1 MKRFT
6 NVLLISLISQLVLAV
21 PMLAEEVQDTNI
33 IQSPVAI
40 APKWDE
46 FCETG
51 YEKVTATD
59 KNDIFNIFS
68 FVKSE
73 RAKKN
78 YWAARRDSFNKYL
91 SYCSSISNEDDKGVC
106 YSELRKIETD
116 KNDDYKRY
124 RNQILYQNHIL
135 IDK

>member
-6 NVLLISLISQLVLAV
+6 KLLTLSLLSLTAFAI
-21 PMLAEEVQDTNI
+21 PMFAEELMDTNI

-59 KNDIFNIFS
+59 KNDIFDIFS

-116 KNDDYKRY
+116 KNDDYKRH
-124 RNQILYQNHIL
+124 RNQMLYQNHII